1 MRRAAA
7 GFDLLENRVTAD
19 VARDDIFPVL
29 GNSVALRK
37 FFHAV
42 VEEPATEL
50 VAKRIPHDRVHADQ
64 SGRQMADRKKLDE
77 LHVHERRAGAQC
89 QRITVAAHI
98 GRRAVSPVKP
108 A

>member
-7 GFDLLENRVTAD
+7 GYDLLENRVTAD

-50 VAKRIPHDRVHADQ
+50 VAKWIPHDWVHADQ
-64 SGRQMADRKKLDE
+64 PGRQMADRKKLDE
-77 LHVHERRAGAQC
+77 LHIDE
-89 QRITVAAHI
+89 
-98 GRRAVSPVKP
+98 
-108 A
+108 